1 MNNYVLITII
11 IFYLVMLFF
20 IAFWAEKNSKSKWI
34 NNPIVYTLSLGV
46 FCSAWTYYGSVGV
59 ASTSGAEFL
68 PTYLGPVIASPIFIV
83 LLRKIMRI
91 SKHQRVASI
100 ADFISLRYGNNR
112 FIGALV
118 TITCLIAI
126 LPYISLQLKAIS
138 ETYEIITL
146 DSSSGKILTGSESI
160 FTDST
165 FYIAVLLAIFASF
178 FGTQTAD
185 TTDKHIG
192 IVTTVAFES
201 IIKLLFFLI
210 IGVYV
215 TFFIFDGT
223 EDIYNQIS
231 QFKDVDTLT
240 TFPDVY
246 GGFNWF
252 YMTVISFVAV
262 FLLPRQFQMMVVEN
276 DRERYLKYV
285 IWLFPLYLLLFNLF
299 VIFIAWG
306 GNLSIGDTANPDYY
320 TILLPLKNGNIVL
333 SLLVFLG
340 GFSAVISM
348 VVVSTIAL
356 STMLSNNVIIP
367 YGYLEVF
374 RNTETERN
382 NKYIKNIRRFS
393 VFSLIIAAYL
403 FYVNFSRELSLFSI
417 GYISFVIIAQ
427 LAPSFFIGLYWNR
440 GAARGA
446 KAGIIIGLVVTFY
459 SLILPLI
466 LNGFFNTNS
475 FVEEGPFGIG
485 LLRPYQLFG
494 IDFLNPIAHAFFWSM
509 FFNVAA
515 YLSFSLMGSGNYRE
529 RNYAEMFVRSSNYS
543 DLQEGAYVWKG
554 EAYVSDLRRIL
565 ERFLGV
571 SKTERALELFY
582 KKYDL
587 PKDTVMAD
595 AKLVNFSEKL
605 LIGSIGSSSA
615 RIIISNVVKEE
626 PVSLPEVLQI
636 LEESKETIITNQF
649 LKDKSEQL
657 TRLTADL
664 KRANEELIFQD
675 KQKDEFLD
683 TVSHELKTPI
693 TAIKASAE
701 ILIDDDE
708 MSLEM
713 RERFLNNIVEDTERL
728 SKLIHNILDVEKLSS
743 GREQLVIKE
752 YDILKTIE
760 EAIHFVTAEVNC
772 KKVTIFNVVPPMSLK
787 YDEDRIIQVFINL
800 LSNAIKF
807 VDESTGEIKIYLE
820 NFPEYVLIYV
830 EDNGK
835 GIPKEDFNYIFDKF
849 YQSKNQNTKKPL
861 GSGFGL
867 AICKHIVESH
877 GGSIWAYEFVE
888 KGANFVVKLPR

>member
-1 MNNYVLITII
+1 MNNYILITII
-11 IFYLVMLFF
+11 ITYLVMLFF
-20 IAFWAEKNSKSKWI
+20 IAFWAEKNAKSKWI

-59 ASTSGAEFL
+59 AATEGATFL
-68 PTYLGPVIASPIFIV
+68 PTYLGPVIASPIFIM

-118 TITCLIAI
+118 TVTCVIAI

-138 ETYEIITL
+138 ETFEIIT
-146 DSSSGKILTGSESI
+146 SGNVTVDNSGSI
-160 FTDST
+160 FSDST
-165 FYIAVLLAIFASF
+165 FYIAVLLAVFATF
-178 FGTQTAD
+178 FGTQTTD

-192 IVTTVAFES
+192 IVASVAFES

-215 TFFIFDGT
+215 TYFVFDGT
-223 EDIYNQIS
+223 EDIYNQFSAIADIEK
-231 QFKDVDTLT
+231 FT
-240 TFPDVY
+240 TFPDIY

-276 DRERYLKYV
+276 DRERYLKYA
-285 IWLFPLYLLLFNLF
+285 IWLFPLYLLLFNVF

-306 GNLSIGDTANPDYY
+306 GNVELGDTVNSEYY
-320 TILLPLKNGNIVL
+320 TLLLPLKNNNIVL

-374 RNTETERN
+374 RNRDTERN
-382 NKYIKNIRRFS
+382 NKYIKNIRRLAI
-393 VFSLIIAAYL
+393 FSLIVVAYL
-403 FYVNFSRELSLFSI
+403 FYINFSKQLSLFSI
-417 GYISFVIIAQ
+417 GYISFVIVAQ
-427 LAPSFFIGLYWNR
+427 LAPSLFIGLYWNR
-440 GAARGA
+440 GAARGVV
-446 KAGIIIGLVVTFY
+446 AGIVAGLLVVFY
-459 SLILPLI
+459 TLILPVILDGI
-466 LNGFFNTNS
+466 LNINS
-475 FVEEGPFGIG
+475 FVSEGPFGIT
-485 LLRPYQLFG
+485 LFKPYAFLG

-509 FFNVAA
+509 FFNIAA
-515 YLSFSLMGSGNYRE
+515 YLTFSLVGSGNYRE

-543 DLQEGAYVWKG
+543 DLQEGAYVWRG
-554 EAYVSDLRRIL
+554 EAYISDIKRIL
-565 ERFLGV
+565 ERFLG
-571 SKTERALELFY
+571 SEKTERAFDLFY
-582 KKYDL
+582 KKYDI

-595 AKLVNFSEKL
+595 AKLINFSEKL

-615 RIIISNVVKEE
+615 RILISNVVKEE
-626 PVSLPEVLQI
+626 PVSLAEVLQI
-636 LEESKETIITNQF
+636 LEESKETIITNKF
-649 LKDKSEQL
+649 LKEKSAQL
-657 TRLTADL
+657 TVLTAEL
-664 KRANEELIFQD
+664 KNANEELIFQD

-683 TVSHELKTPI
+683 TVAHELKTPI

-701 ILIDDDE
+701 IVMDDDE
-708 MSLEM
+708 MDNEIRLQ
-713 RERFLNNIVEDTERL
+713 FLNNIVEDSERL
-728 SKLIHNILDVEKLSS
+728 SRLIHNILDIEKLST
-743 GREQLVIKE
+743 GREKLDIKE
-752 YDILKTIE
+752 CDISETIE
-760 EAIHFVTAEVNC
+760 KAIHFVTAEVNS
-772 KKVTIFNVVPPMSLK
+772 KKVSIFNSTTAIKLK
-787 YDEDRIIQVFINL
+787 YDEDRLIQVFTNL
-800 LSNAIKF
+800 LSNALKF
-807 VDESTGEIKIYLE
+807 VDENTGEIKVMLE
-820 NFPEYVLIYV
+820 AFPKHVLIYI

-849 YQSKNQNTKKPL
+849 YQSKNQNTKKPQ

-877 GGSIWAYEFVE
+877 GGAIWAYENVE
-888 KGANFVVKLPR
+888 KGAKFVVKLPR